1 VTPPLSLIIPVWND
15 RTALAECL
23 ERLRAPDAPPAEI
36 IVSDAT
42 SDPEESRRI
51 ALLAETHHARWLH
64 APHPSRGAQL
74 AAGAAAATG
83 EVLVFSHADTCL
95 RSDHL
100 HSLIHHLAHHPEV
113 QAGAF
118 HRDVPSLY
126 PALAW
131 ATPAIH
137 WYMAEL
143 GILYGDQSPF
153 IRRATLIR
161 LGGYPSLPIMEDV
174 AFSDTLRHRLAR
186 HELAVL
192 HPPVP
197 TSPRRFLRLGRLPT
211 RLRNLAFLAAWRLH
225 LTTPDRL
232 HQLYYPT
239 PPPNTD
245 HRPLT
250 SDH

>member
-1 VTPPLSLIIPVWND
+1 MTPLLSIIIPVWND
-15 RTALAECL
+15 SAALAECL
-23 ERLRAPDAPPAEI
+23 GRLRAPDAPPAEI

-42 SDPEESRRI
+42 SDPEEHDRI
-51 ALLAETHHARWLH
+51 TRLADTHHARCLH
-64 APHPSRGAQL
+64 TPLPSRGAQI

-95 RSDHL
+95 ASDHL
-100 HSLIHHLAHHPEV
+100 QSLIHHLTHHPEV

-153 IRRATLIR
+153 IRHSTLIR

-174 AFSDTLRHRLAR
+174 AFSDQLRHRLAR
-186 HELAVL
+186 HELALL

-197 TSPRRFLRLGRLPT
+197 TSPRRFLRLGHLPT

-225 LTTPDRL
+225 LTTPEHL
-232 HQLYYPT
+232 HQLYYP
-239 PPPNTD
+239 PKP
-245 HRPLT
+245 
-250 SDH
+250 